1 MSLLSVLWAINTNVS
16 SVVPQRGGSYTEGVI
31 GFPRFANPVLATA
44 QADKD
49 VSELVY
55 AGLFT
60 RQANGRLT
68 YELADAYSVSDDGLV
83 YNVTLRDGITF
94 HDGEPVTAEDVV
106 FTIKQIQDPT
116 INSPLLR
123 SFEGVTAEILD
134 PRTIVFTLDQAY
146 SGFLADLTVGI
157 LPAHRWRDIEADQ
170 FAFSQYNTRP
180 VGAGPYQLAD
190 ISRNNQG
197 IATSYVLSSF
207 DNYVNGQPY
216 LDTLRFRFYQN
227 QELLQEAFR
236 DNDVDGF
243 HVLDAAYADYI
254 TNEHD
259 DHRLLQAPLGRVF
272 AVYLNQSQN
281 EALVDNAVRQAL
293 SITAPREEV
302 VSDVLYGL
310 GDPVSRPLP
319 PLFELPIST
328 ATSTPTEGTRGSV
341 VTEADKTLARELLS
355 ESGWTL
361 PETGS
366 VRTNADDEALAF
378 VIKTSEVEDLQ
389 KTAEHLKE
397 SWEDIGVSVSIET
410 YDITTLNQEV
420 IRPREFEM
428 LLFGNVVGAPQ
439 DLYAF
444 WHSSQQADPGLNI
457 ATYAN
462 SDIDEQ
468 LEELYATLDPETQS
482 SLLEDIAIT
491 IAEDAP
497 AIFLYSPH
505 FLYTYPDEFENVEMQ
520 HVRSPEDR
528 FANIHEW
535 YRFSER
541 IWNFFLPESE
551 HTNSSPVRNTST
563 HSH

>member
-505 FLYTYPDEFENVEMQ
+505 FLYTYSDEFENVEMQ